1 MLTNFR
7 PRAIAATLV
16 LLSAFLVHT
25 EQLSAALAAPAQEA
39 KPPASRPAA
48 AATRSGDVQRLDDL
62 LEPIRQENRLPA
74 LAAAVTRRDGLVASG
89 AVGLRRIG
97 GQERVSADDCFHI
110 GSCAKSMTATL
121 CAVLV
126 DEGKLRWD
134 MTIEQAFPEL
144 KGKVLPEY
152 LPVTL
157 EQLLLHQSGLPEDRQ
172 PGPEFMKVAA
182 LKGDMREQRRAMV
195 EIALSQRPAAEPG
208 KKMLYSNFGYAI
220 AGAMCEQATGKTWE
234 DLMRERIFRPL
245 GMTTAGFG
253 PPGDRERVDQPF
265 GHRGGSSETDA
276 TAVPPGP
283 RADNPAVLGPG
294 GSVHC
299 SLEDWAKYAA
309 LHLGGDGRAIGLK
322 PGSIEKLHAKVR
334 EEGYAFGWGQ
344 ARDAWHGA
352 DVYQHAGSNTM
363 WFALIQVSPKR
374 DLAVLVATNCASKE
388 AHEACGNA
396 AKKLAERFDGPP

>member
-1 MLTNFR
+1 MIPRSPTSRVALSLRLLTRGLLCLPFANPAYTVGPQDATGAR
-7 PRAIAATLV
+7 GAPPAASQRAAT
-16 LLSAFLVHT
+16 
-25 EQLSAALAAPAQEA
+25 AAN
-39 KPPASRPAA
+39 
-48 AATRSGDVQRLDDL
+48 
-62 LEPIRQENRLPA
+62 LEETLRPIRDEARLPA

-89 AVGLRRIG
+89 AVGLRRAG
-97 GQERVSADDCFHI
+97 GGEQVSIDDCIHI
-110 GSCAKSMTATL
+110 GSCTKSMTATL

-144 KGKVLPEY
+144 KERILPEY
-152 LPVTL
+152 RPVTL
-157 EQLLLHQSGLPEDRQ
+157 EQLLLHQSGLPEDGQ
-172 PGPEFMKVAA
+172 PGDAFWKVLA

-195 EIALSQRPAAEPG
+195 EIALNQKPAAAPG
-208 KKMLYSNFGYAI
+208 RKMLYSNFGYAV
-220 AGAMCEQATGKTWE
+220 AGAMCEQATGKAWE

-245 GMTTAGFG
+245 GMSTAGFG
-253 PPGDRERVDQPF
+253 APGDKEKVDQPF
-265 GHRGGSSETDA
+265 GHRGGSDA
-276 TAVPPGP
+276 ADPVPVPPGP

-299 SLEDWAKYAA
+299 SLGDWAKYAA

-334 EEGYAFGWGQ
+334 DEGYAFGWGQ
-344 ARDAWHGA
+344 AKDAWHGA

-363 WFALIQVSPKR
+363 WFALVQISPKR

-388 AHEACGNA
+388 AREACSAA
-396 AKKLAERFDGPP
+396 AKKLVERFDQAP